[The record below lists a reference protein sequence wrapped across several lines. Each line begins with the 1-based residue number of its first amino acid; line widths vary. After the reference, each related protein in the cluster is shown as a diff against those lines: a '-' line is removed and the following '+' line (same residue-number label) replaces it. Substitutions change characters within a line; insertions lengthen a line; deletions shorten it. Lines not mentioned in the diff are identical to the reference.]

1 MPATPTHFALLAGVL
16 TGAHGARINHRRH
29 STEARLRTSKLIAGV
44 PVLNYDEAYGGELS
58 ELGSVREED
67 WNVVMKKGVTNVQ
80 IEALCK
86 ASNCKFLGH
95 PDQGGMPF
103 VTVRGTEDDLKAAF
117 DAHPGLAKFVEPDHE
132 LQFVPEEGGEDPE
145 PPADAATWGLSRI
158 GAPTRSSEGK
168 GANVYVIDSGIRYT
182 HQEFGGRAF
191 PAVDVTNYEVVECD
205 TSDLSCA
212 LDGQGHGS
220 HCAGSVAGA
229 TFGVAP
235 AAKVHGI
242 KCMTDRGAG
251 EFSWAAAGFDWVVA
265 RGARPAVVSMSLGA
279 KGTWLV
285 LDEAIDASVAA
296 GVVVVVAAGN
306 MISDACTFSP
316 AGIPSAITV
325 GSTNRFDFRS
335 GFSNFG
341 DCVDIFAPGSDVKS
355 ASHLTDTWWAY
366 KSGTSMSC
374 PAVAGAAALL
384 HSERPQA
391 TVAEVLDT
399 MLTKAETGTI
409 SGLVWSVNKLL
420 WVGAGQ
426 GTQQ

>member
-1 MPATPTHFALLAGVL
+1 M
-16 TGAHGARINHRRH
+16 
-29 STEARLRTSKLIAGV
+29 RTSKFIAGV
-44 PVLNYDEAYGGELS
+44 PVLNYDEAYGGELY
-58 ELGSVREED
+58 ELGSAREED
-67 WNVVMKKGVTNVQ
+67 WNVVMKKGVTNAQ

-86 ASNCKFLGH
+86 ASRNPCMLSGH
-95 PDQGGMPF
+95 PDQGGVPF
-103 VTVRGTEDDLKAAF
+103 MKVRGTEEDLKATF
-117 DAHPGLAKFVEPDHE
+117 DAHPGLAKFVEPDHALE
-132 LQFVPEEGGEDPE
+132 FVPEEDGEEDPE
-145 PPADAATWGLSRI
+145 PPADAATWGLNRI
-158 GAPTRSSEGK
+158 GAPTRTSEGK

-191 PAVDVTNYEVVECD
+191 PAVDVTNDQVVECD
-205 TSDLSCA
+205 RNDLSCA
-212 LDGQGHGS
+212 LDGKGHGS

-235 AAKVHGI
+235 AANVHGI
-242 KCMTDRGAG
+242 KCMTNSGAG

-285 LDEAIDASVAA
+285 LDAAIDAAVAA

-306 MISDACTFSP
+306 MIADACQYSP
-316 AGIPSAITV
+316 AGLSNAITV
-325 GSTNRFDFRS
+325 GSTNRIDLRS

-341 DCVDIFAPGSDVKS
+341 SCVDILAPGSDVKS

-366 KSGTSMSC
+366 KSGTSRAC
-374 PAVAGAAALL
+374 PHVAGAAALI
-384 HSERPQA
+384 HSESPQA

-409 SGLVWSVNKLL
+409 KGLIWSPNKLL

>member
-1 MPATPTHFALLAGVL
+1 MPPTHFALLAGVL
-16 TGAHGARINHRRH
+16 TGAGGARINHRRH
-29 STEARLRTSKLIAGV
+29 HAAALRRTSKYIAGV
-44 PVLNYDEAYGGELS
+44 PVLNYGEAYGGELS

-80 IEALCK
+80 IEALCQ
-86 ASNCKFLGH
+86 ASRNPCKFSGH
-95 PDQGGMPF
+95 PDQGGVPF
-103 VTVRGTEDDLKAAF
+103 MKVRGTEEDLKAAF
-117 DAHPGLAKFVEPDHE
+117 DAYPGLAKFVEPDHALE
-132 LQFVPEEGGEDPE
+132 FVPEEEGAEDSEDPE
-145 PPADAATWGLSRI
+145 EATWGLNRI
-158 GAPTRSSEGK
+158 GASTRTSDGK

-191 PAVDVTNYEVVECD
+191 PAVDVTNEMVVECD
-205 TSDLSCA
+205 PSDLTCA
-212 LDGQGHGS
+212 LDSQGHGS

-235 AAKVHGI
+235 AARVHGI
-242 KCMTDRGAG
+242 KCMTDKGAG
-251 EFSWAAAGFDWVVA
+251 EFSWAAAGFDWVVV

-279 KGTWLV
+279 RGTWLV
-285 LDEAIDASVAA
+285 LDESIDAAVGA

-306 MISDACTFSP
+306 MISDACKFSP

-325 GSTNRFDFRS
+325 GSTNRFDTRS

-355 ASHLTDTWWAY
+355 VSVTTDTWWAY

-374 PAVAGAAALL
+374 PHVAGAAALL
-384 HSERPQA
+384 HSENPEA
-391 TVAEVLDT
+391 TPAEVLDT

-409 SGLVWSVNKLL
+409 TGLIWSPNKLL